1 VFVPAIQ
8 VAVQM
13 PTCSQDG
20 VNAKCRSAKRE
31 FIVCQVTGLTCV
43 CVRVCVCVLQVCRN
57 VKGLQ
62 CPGLLRYP
70 TEGIALLPGFPACPS
85 DKKNVKIQVSTQRRR
100 NDMHKGKPK

>member
-1 VFVPAIQ
+1 MFVPAIQ

-43 CVRVCVCVLQVCRN
+43 CVCARAEEASVCY
-57 VKGLQ
+57 KYAG
-62 CPGLLRYP
+62 
-70 TEGIALLPGFPACPS
+70 
-85 DKKNVKIQVSTQRRR
+85 
-100 NDMHKGKPK
+100 M